1 VTLFNA
7 MAGYDEEDTA
17 MPLISDD
24 FSLIYREVSLDGK
37 RLGML
42 DSFEDDP
49 LYQQAIRLL
58 TNNGAD
64 AVSVSLNASRNPR
77 FSELLG
83 GEMVRD
89 LATYLDSHA
98 SSNVSVSSIVDLQV
112 FNVEDPDLR
121 APYGQGLIEMMAEL
135 ELGAEELEMLRAEL
149 QTTAEKQLQRIFVD
163 GELDVLLSINNRN
176 AGLAALANYP
186 ALTIPMGYQEDGR
199 PIGLTLIAPSFQ
211 EQELVDVGAVF
222 QAKGESAQQLPPWSV
237 SE

>member
-1 VTLFNA
+1 MRTVDHWWPWEPPFH
-7 MAGYDEEDTA
+7 TA
-17 MPLISDD
+17 NQGSHRPSTTNT
-24 FSLIYREVSLDGK
+24 F
-37 RLGML
+37 
-42 DSFEDDP
+42 DP
-49 LYQQAIRLL
+49 HQPAL
-58 TNNGAD
+58 
-64 AVSVSLNASRNPR
+64 PH
-77 FSELLG
+77 
-83 GEMVRD
+83 
-89 LATYLDSHA
+89 SHTQCPNRTP
-98 SSNVSVSSIVDLQV
+98 SNSSIVDLQV

-222 QAKGESAQQLPPWSV
+222 ERLSKARVLP
-237 SE
+237 EGFR